1 MKEKLEKLKVYI
13 DLVLDFL
20 AFKKA
25 KDSLTSES
33 TTTTSNTP
41 NSQTTNIVSKI
52 KNIFKK

>member
-25 KDSLTSES
+25 KDSLTSEA
-33 TTTTSNTP
+33 TTTKNTP
-41 NSQTTNIVSKI
+41 TTNLVSKI

>member
-1 MKEKLEKLKVYI
+1 MKEKLEKLKVYL

-25 KDSLTSES
+25 KENLNKETLKTSV
-33 TTTTSNTP
+33 SNT
-41 NSQTTNIVSKI
+41 VDKI

>member
-20 AFKKA
+20 AFKNTRENLNKENL
-25 KDSLTSES
+25 KTSV
-33 TTTTSNTP
+33 SNTF
-41 NSQTTNIVSKI
+41 NKI

>member
-20 AFKKA
+20 AFKNA
-25 KDSLTSES
+25 KENLNKETLKTSV
-33 TTTTSNTP
+33 SNTFD
-41 NSQTTNIVSKI
+41 KI

>member
-13 DLVLDFL
+13 DLVIDFL

-25 KDSLTSES
+25 KENLTTES
-33 TTTTSNTP
+33 TTNL
-41 NSQTTNIVSKI
+41 VSKI

>member
-25 KDSLTSES
+25 KENLTTES
-33 TTTTSNTP
+33 TTS
-41 NSQTTNIVSKI
+41 TNIVSKI

>member
-25 KDSLTSES
+25 KENLTTE
-33 TTTTSNTP
+33 TTTT
-41 NSQTTNIVSKI
+41 TTNIVSKI